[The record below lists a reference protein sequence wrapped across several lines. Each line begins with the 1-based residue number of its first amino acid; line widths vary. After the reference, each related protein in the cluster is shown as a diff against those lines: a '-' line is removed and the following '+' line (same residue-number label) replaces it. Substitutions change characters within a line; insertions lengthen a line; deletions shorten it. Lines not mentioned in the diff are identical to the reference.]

1 MIRQTV
7 GLKTKWV
14 FNIISIQQWGSLQES
29 VDSVVYFLMWWICL
43 QMFFC
48 SCSCTQGIKDKWF
61 FNTASEHSYVVL
73 VIINWS
79 GNGYC
84 HNMRWHY
91 MLTVSSHSYSYNT
104 INRLASQMLARG
116 QEENLVNHLV
126 VHQTATT
133 AAEQPLE
140 QLCLEASGI
149 CNNPQHHMMDW
160 QLNFFIVEKQ
170 KIMPDLKSLPGFCGR
185 QRKHWEAV
193 LFSVATWIYFEH

>member
-14 FNIISIQQWGSLQES
+14 FNIISIQQLGSLQES
-29 VDSVVYFLMWWICL
+29 VDSVVNFLMWCRF
-43 QMFFC
+43 FFC
-48 SCSCTQGIKDKWF
+48 SCSCTQGIKDKWL
-61 FNTASEHSYVVL
+61 FNTASEYSCVVL
-73 VIINWS
+73 VITNWS

-84 HNMRWHY
+84 HNMRWHD
-91 MLTVSSHSYSYNT
+91 MLTDSSQSYSYNT
-104 INRLASQMLARG
+104 ISRLASQMLAKG

-140 QLCLEASGI
+140 QLCSEASGI

-160 QLNFFIVEKQ
+160 QLK
-170 KIMPDLKSLPGFCGR
+170 KYYCGKTKKSS
-185 QRKHWEAV
+185 Q
-193 LFSVATWIYFEH
+193 T